1 MSARSISTPK
11 STPRREQPGRLE
23 PARRIGL
30 ALAVAALS
38 LTAAALAHP
47 GSGIG
52 LDRQGRIFFVD
63 TGEGVWVVEADGRL
77 RAHDGPAFHW
87 MALDPA
93 SAFGRTN
100 FTHLPSSDMRA
111 VGRDPMVL
119 LSSDFPIAVGTDGAL
134 YFAEPGR
141 DRRLHLVR
149 LPPAGERSDLAVL
162 PAESDGVP
170 LQWLNGIAA
179 GPDGSIYYSENAA
192 VRRIDASG
200 AITTVASRM
209 AVEECDQL
217 SHLPEGFSPYLR
229 GIAVAK
235 DGTVFAAANGCRA
248 VVRIGGDGAS
258 TPVLRAEAPYSPTAV
273 AVDGGD
279 LYVLEYLHTDE
290 EDVPD
295 RKVWV
300 PRVRKLA
307 ADGTVSL
314 VVTVDR
320 GGKPAR

>member
-1 MSARSISTPK
+1 MR
-11 STPRREQPGRLE
+11 RRERFERPG
-23 PARRIGL
+23 PARRIGA
-30 ALAVAALS
+30 ALAVAALL
-38 LTAAALAHP
+38 LTAPALAHP

-52 LDRQGRIFFVD
+52 IDRQGRIFFID

-93 SAFGRTN
+93 SAFGATN

-149 LPPAGERSDLAVL
+149 LPPAGARSDLTVL
-162 PAESDGVP
+162 PATSDGVP

-179 GPDGSIYYSENAA
+179 APDGSIYYSENAA
-192 VRRIDASG
+192 VRRIDPSG
-200 AITTVASRM
+200 AITTVAS
-209 AVEECDQL
+209 AIVVPGCDPL
-217 SHLPEGFSPYLR
+217 REVPSELAPYLR
-229 GIAVAK
+229 GLAVAA
-235 DGTVFAAANGCRA
+235 DGTVYVAANGCRA
-248 VVRIGGDGAS
+248 LVRIGPDGVA
-258 TPVLRAEAPYSPTAV
+258 TTVLRAEAPYSPTAV
-273 AVDGGD
+273 ALGGSD
-279 LYVLEYLHTDE
+279 LYVLEYVHTGRDPE
-290 EDVPD
+290 ED

-307 ADGTVSL
+307 ADRTVSL
-314 VVTVDR
+314 VIAIDR
-320 GGKPAR
+320 GAESAR